1 MTGQLRPLLVGIA
14 LAALAGCATEP
25 PSPARIAL
33 PYATPAAFHEALLAL
48 YDFHPPELEDEARA
62 QKSRALDEFWQR
74 CELDPGACLP
84 RLRAE
89 LRASRNPPFFF
100 YDGAKLLMKVSPR
113 PDDKRLALRAL
124 PRADLRDLAPMDY
137 LATVHALAVE
147 GFDTTD
153 AAFHVLGTPDFAV
166 EVPPRG
172 VQIGQ
177 DYALLFMLVPTD
189 ERFYLPRAIAR
200 LDIERDETALG
211 SLLLLVWYAGTDEGD
226 AAIERVAETGPTAR
240 IRAYAA
246 GMKDRTSTLRTDPRV
261 GDLIRMNFPRLEA
274 PTPAHIREMRRVALN
289 RISDD
294 ALLKFDALTIVL
306 RRAGTP

>member
-1 MTGQLRPLLVGIA
+1 VIGQLRPLAIGIA
-14 LAALAGCATEP
+14 LAALAGCASVP
-25 PSPARIAL
+25 PSSARIPL
-33 PYATPAAFHEALLAL
+33 PYATPTAFHEAVLAL
-48 YDFHPPELEDEARA
+48 YDFHPPELSAEARE

-89 LRASRNPPFFF
+89 LRAPTNPAFFF
-100 YDGAKLLMKVSPR
+100 YDGGKLLVKLSPR
-113 PDDKRLALRAL
+113 PDDKRLALRAIA
-124 PRADLRDLAPMDY
+124 RSDVRDLAPGDY

-153 AAFHVLGTPDFAV
+153 AAFHILGAPEFAAL
-166 EVPPRG
+166 VPPRG
-172 VQIGQ
+172 VEIGQ
-177 DYALLFMLVPTD
+177 DYALLFMLMPTD
-189 ERFYLPRAIAR
+189 ERFYLARAITR
-200 LDIERDETALG
+200 LEIERDETALA

-226 AAIERVAETGPTAR
+226 AAIERVAETGLTSR

-274 PTPAHIREMRRVALN
+274 PSPAHIREMRRVVLN
-289 RISDD
+289 RISDE

-306 RRAGTP
+306 RRTGGP